1 VISLTFRILIIFF
14 IAVDAPVLP
23 NFQHCYLPVIRIM
36 IVYYVA
42 ASKAS
47 IYAVQTFYIP
57 QLGIMI
63 VLYAAAIRIISDM
76 LIAKPEE

>member
-1 VISLTFRILIIFF
+1 MLQLVKRLF
-14 IAVDAPVLP
+14 
-23 NFQHCYLPVIRIM
+23 
-36 IVYYVA
+36 
-42 ASKAS
+42 
-47 IYAVQTFYIP
+47 YAVQTFYIP